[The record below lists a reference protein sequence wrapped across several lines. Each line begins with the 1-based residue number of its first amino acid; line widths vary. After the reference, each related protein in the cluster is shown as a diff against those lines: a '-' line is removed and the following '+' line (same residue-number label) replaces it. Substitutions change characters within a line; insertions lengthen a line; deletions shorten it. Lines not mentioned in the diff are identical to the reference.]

1 MRSDFKSRLAYGAIA
16 GALFPTLAIAAPG
29 AQLEKSATYVFGNEV
44 RSFRVPTTDSTG
56 KIKYFDIVIKLS
68 VGSAGTIA
76 STATVTATASPAP
89 PVTQVIVPGTYKASD
104 NTVCIVTNFT
114 LTSGRVQSHFNCTT
128 PPSSRW
134 EMELATGPIGTGHPS
149 LSKLI
154 RAGIDKLGDAAT
166 YTWGEVTTG
175 PGRIAAC
182 NDAFGGGR
190 PIGAKS
196 NGNQIILSAFNYDAP
211 ANIACGGTLVK
222 Q

>member
-1 MRSDFKSRLAYGAIA
+1 L
-16 GALFPTLAIAAPG
+16 AAPA

-89 PVTQVIVPGTYKASD
+89 AATQVIVPGTYKASD
-104 NTVCIVTNFT
+104 NTVCTVTNFT
-114 LTSGRVQSHFNCTT
+114 LTSGRVQSHFNCNT
-128 PPSSRW
+128 PTGNLW
-134 EMELATGPIGTGHPS
+134 EMELATGPIGTGHPY
-149 LSKLI
+149 LSRLVLS
-154 RAGIDKLGDAAT
+154 GIDKLGDAAT

-175 PGRIAAC
+175 NGRVAGC
-182 NDAFGGGR
+182 DYFNEDY

-196 NGNQIILSAFNYDAP
+196 NGNQIILSAFNYNAP
-211 ANIACGGTLVK
+211 ANLLCGGTLVK